1 MRRRTDGLTVILW
14 RDIPAQVNSGSGA
27 AKHQIILA
35 RRFQRSIDEAAMVA
49 GKRTASEYVAEW
61 RKIAVAI
68 APGFGGDLV
77 AAADAYAADLDSEFT
92 RDRLKEYVEA
102 GGWAP
107 DISSRARIAP
117 PVAAHRARNSETSF
131 DPNTEPRETSFDPNT
146 EQRETSFDPDTE
158 PRETAPRATAT
169 VVFAPSGLRG
179 EVAVGTTV
187 LDAARQLGAD
197 LDSVCG
203 GRGICGRCQVLA
215 GSAADADSLNE
226 RTSTERDYS
235 ARRTLTGETRLG
247 CAARIQG
254 DLTIEIPD
262 ASQVHR
268 PVIRKSIDLS
278 DLVVDPIVRLYY
290 LEVPAAD
297 LGTERGEL
305 QRVNAARREQ
315 WQTSDDATI
324 SLAALVALQ
333 PALARG
339 DGRVTIAIR
348 NDHARADKAEHA
360 DTGEIVGVWPGFVG
374 AIYGAAFDVGS
385 TTIAGH
391 LCDLATGEVVASAG
405 VMNPQIRFG
414 EDLMSRVSY
423 VMMNPGGERELT
435 SAVRS
440 ALDDLITTLLA
451 NAGAGEDE
459 GAENI
464 ERDKLVDI
472 VIVGNPIMHHLVLGI
487 DPTPLGTAP
496 FSLATDEAVNTLATT
511 IDIHCDFAS
520 VHFLPCIAG
529 HVGADTA
536 GAVLAVGPHRRDET
550 TLLIDVGT
558 NAELVLGNRDWLYAA
573 SSPTGPAFE
582 GAQISCGQRAT
593 NGAIERVRIDRSTL
607 EPTMTV
613 IGGDVPITG
622 VCGSGII
629 EAIGELLLAG
639 VILTDGTISR
649 EAARRSSR
657 IVEDGRTFSYVL
669 HESAPRLLITQNDVR
684 AIQLAKAALY
694 AGARLL
700 MDHAGIDRVDA
711 VALAGAFGSHID
723 PVYALLLGL
732 IPDCDPSTV
741 RAVGNAAGSGAV
753 RALLSGE
760 ARGEIARVAR
770 TIVKIETAIEPAFQ
784 AHFVGAMGIP
794 HSTDPYVELGAVVEL
809 PAPMLTSATPTRSR
823 RRARSSGSSIA
834 SSPNATDAI
843 PNPPGV
849 SDV

>member
-61 RKIAVAI
+61 RKVAVAI
-68 APGFGGDLV
+68 APVFGGDQV

-107 DISSRARIAP
+107 EISSSARIAAP
-117 PVAAHRARNSETSF
+117 DAAHRARNTETA
-131 DPNTEPRETSFDPNT
+131 
-146 EQRETSFDPDTE
+146 FDPDSE
-158 PRETAPRATAT
+158 PRETAPRATVT

-187 LDAARQLGAD
+187 LEAARQLGAD

-203 GRGICGRCQVLA
+203 GRGICGRCQVVA

-235 ARRTLTGETRLG
+235 VRRTLAGETRLG
-247 CAARIQG
+247 CAARIQR

-290 LEVPAAD
+290 LEVPVAD

-339 DGRVTIAIR
+339 EGRITIAIR
-348 NDHARADKAEHA
+348 NDGARADMAEHT

-423 VMMNPGGERELT
+423 VMMNPGGERDLT

-440 ALDDLITTLLA
+440 ALDDLIATLLA
-451 NAGAGEDE
+451 NANANANANAGEGE
-459 GAENI
+459 GEGEGEESI
-464 ERDKLVDI
+464 GRDKLVDM

-496 FSLATDEAVNTLATT
+496 FSLATDEAVNTLATI
-511 IDIHCDFAS
+511 IDIHCEFAS

-613 IGGDVPITG
+613 IGGDGPITG

-639 VILTDGTISR
+639 VILTDGTISG
-649 EAARRSSR
+649 EAALRSSR
-657 IVEDGRTFSYVL
+657 IIEDGRTFSYVL
-669 HESAPRLLITQNDVR
+669 NESAPRLLITQNDVR

-700 MDHAGIDRVDA
+700 MDHAGIARVDA

-753 RALLSGE
+753 RALLSGD

-770 TIVKIETAIEPAFQ
+770 TIIKIETAIEPAFQ

-794 HSTDPYVELGAVVEL
+794 HSTDPYVQLGAVVEL
-809 PAPMLTSATPTRSR
+809 PAPTLTSATPTRSR
-823 RRARSSGSSIA
+823 RRTRSSGSSIA
-834 SSPNATDAI
+834 SSPNATDVF
-843 PNPPGV
+843 PNTPGV